1 MQVSEA
7 VSLYA
12 IVNSWRRSSDLQ
24 TTHHEDVRLDFS
36 AVSDS
41 HQLEAASDV
50 LKILPDITHVAV
62 WSETQSAHH
71 LNTRNDSVFTES
83 QPRTTISTD
92 YSAFT
97 FYQNYK
103 SSQINWLLIK
113 VFMCIRGVLCYSYMY
128 FTRGSGCEVSWWV
141 MTVGVSVCPRGY
153 LRNHTRD
160 LYFLW
165 MLPMSVARCISGTL
179 TIGRI
184 ACRRERG
191 DGSAQRGRSVI
202 YDYLVLVCK
211 SPIPLR

>member
-12 IVNSWRRSSDLQ
+12 IVNSWRRSSDLE

-50 LKILPDITHVAV
+50 LQILPDITHVAV

-128 FTRGSGCEVSWWV
+128 FTRGTGCEVSWWV
-141 MTVGVSVCPRGY
+141 MSVCVSVCPRGY

-160 LYFLW
+160 LYQFFVDVAYVRGSVHLRHVDYRPHRLSAGKRW
-165 MLPMSVARCISGTL
+165 RECTTRAKCNLRLPCSGL
-179 TIGRI
+179 
-184 ACRRERG
+184 
-191 DGSAQRGRSVI
+191 
-202 YDYLVLVCK
+202 
-211 SPIPLR
+211 